1 VLDFAIQVLRK
12 GAAADDMISP
22 FIVFSIQ
29 YIMVN
34 HMNWKHK
41 NYSIWKTTL
50 KVFELVKS
58 CIQVKPILSKLGG
71 IIWQILLYD
80 SSIHSVLWHIL
91 CTSTQLLEVSIL
103 IMQYIFLFNTFSVM
117 NWLKFSAVVQQL
129 L

>member
-41 NYSIWKTTL
+41 KYSCWKTTL
-50 KVFELVKS
+50 KVQFNA
-58 CIQVKPILSKLGG
+58 
-71 IIWQILLYD
+71 QICLR
-80 SSIHSVLWHIL
+80 
-91 CTSTQLLEVSIL
+91 LEKTAL
-103 IMQYIFLFNTFSVM
+103 
-117 NWLKFSAVVQQL
+117 
-129 L
+129 